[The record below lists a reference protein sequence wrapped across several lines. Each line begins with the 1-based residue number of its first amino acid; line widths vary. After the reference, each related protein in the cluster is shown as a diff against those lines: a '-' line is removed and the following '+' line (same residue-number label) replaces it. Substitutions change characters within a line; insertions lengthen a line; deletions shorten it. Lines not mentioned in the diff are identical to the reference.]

1 MGRHCIKLFLFLIFI
16 VAPFGIL
23 RAGADSIPVLADSA
37 SKGAVENVLDSSL
50 IEKIAQNP
58 DFQYKQEEIRK
69 SPIGEIWDSIMYFFF
84 KVVSK
89 IAESLFGM
97 KVSKTTSAVI
107 FWVLLLII
115 LAAVAWFFFR
125 AKRQILTDS
134 GVSIADTD
142 EISIENQ
149 SYADEYIRAYQ
160 NQNYKSAIRFLMLHT
175 IQFLDEAGAIRY
187 IPGKT
192 LYEYQYEIKNPAMRS
207 KFAEIC
213 YVYEYVWF
221 GNFEA
226 TKSLCDLVNEK
237 TNQLTQNQQ

>member
-1 MGRHCIKLFLFLIFI
+1 MGRHCIKLLLLLLFAHI
-16 VAPFGIL
+16 GIL

-37 SKGAVENVLDSSL
+37 SKGTVENVLDSSL
-50 IEKIAQNP
+50 IRKIAQNP

-69 SPIGEIWDSIMYFFF
+69 SPIGEIWDSIMYFIF
-84 KVVSK
+84 KVISK
-89 IAESLFGM
+89 IAESLFGI
-97 KVSKTTSAVI
+97 KVSKTTSVVI
-107 FWVLLLII
+107 FWVFLLII
-115 LAAVAWFFFR
+115 LAVLAWFFFR

-149 SYADEYIRAYQ
+149 SYIDEYMRAYH
-160 NQNYKSAIRFLMLHT
+160 NQNYKAAIRFLLLHSVK
-175 IQFLDEAGAIRY
+175 FLDDEGSIRY

-192 LYEYQYEIKNPAMRS
+192 LYEYQYEIKNPEKRT

-226 TKSLCDLVNEK
+226 TKSLCDMVNEK
-237 TNQLTQNQQ
+237 TNQLTQNQQR